1 MSLLAIMR
9 YMKASILD
17 LRYNMKDVLR
27 SLERGEAVIILYHGK
42 PKGTL
47 QPWKK
52 NTKKSMRD
60 HPLFGL
66 YQKEKES
73 VDEVMNQLRGGRYRD
88 L

>member
-1 MSLLAIMR
+1 
-9 YMKASILD
+9 MKASILD

-27 SLERGEAVIILYHGK
+27 SLERGEAVTILYHGK

-52 NTKKSMRD
+52 QSKKNMRD
-60 HPLFGL
+60 HPFFGL

-73 VDEVMNQLRGGRYRD
+73 VDEVINQLRGGRYHD